1 MVKVSHFHNSLF
13 SYTCFIHEKL
23 YESPSIRLQN
33 DNAPKNVVWGRTWY
47 VSTNAMLYCIS
58 HYYTRLLRFVIKD
71 IMSFPSLPFSNNLF
85 CIPFFLAYLFR
96 VDVGISR
103 MIFFCHYIVP
113 LAEFET
119 PRNDKFTVY
128 REIKIQRKL
137 LQVYPIRFCSCNLD
151 LIFLW

>member
-1 MVKVSHFHNSLF
+1 MVKISHFHNSLF

-71 IMSFPSLPFSNNLF
+71 ILEMPTSTLNKYAKKKGMQNKL
-85 CIPFFLAYLFR
+85 LENGK
-96 VDVGISR
+96 DGND

-119 PRNDKFTVY
+119 PRTDKFTVY

>member
-1 MVKVSHFHNSLF
+1 MVKISHFHNSLF

-71 IMSFPSLPFSNNLF
+71 ILEMPTSTLNKYAKKKGMQNKL
-85 CIPFFLAYLFR
+85 LQNGK
-96 VDVGISR
+96 DGND

>member
-1 MVKVSHFHNSLF
+1 MVKISHFHNSLF

-71 IMSFPSLPFSNNLF
+71 ILEMPTSTLNKYAKKKGMQNKL
-85 CIPFFLAYLFR
+85 LENGK
-96 VDVGISR
+96 DGND

>member
-1 MVKVSHFHNSLF
+1 MVKISHFHNSLF

-71 IMSFPSLPFSNNLF
+71 ILEMPTSTLNKYAKKKGMQNKL
-85 CIPFFLAYLFR
+85 LENGK
-96 VDVGISR
+96 DGND
-103 MIFFCHYIVP
+103 MIFFCRYIVP

>member
-1 MVKVSHFHNSLF
+1 MVKISHFHNSLF

-33 DNAPKNVVWGRTWY
+33 DNAPKNVVWSRTWY

-71 IMSFPSLPFSNNLF
+71 ILEMPTSTLNKYAKKKGMQNKL
-85 CIPFFLAYLFR
+85 LENGK
-96 VDVGISR
+96 DGND

-128 REIKIQRKL
+128 RAIKIKRKL
-137 LQVYPIRFCSCNLD
+137 QPD

>member
-1 MVKVSHFHNSLF
+1 MVKISHFHNSLF

-71 IMSFPSLPFSNNLF
+71 ILEMPTSTLNKYAKKKGMQNKL
-85 CIPFFLAYLFR
+85 LENGK
-96 VDVGISR
+96 DGND

-137 LQVYPIRFCSCNLD
+137 LQVYPIRFCSCNVD

>member
-1 MVKVSHFHNSLF
+1 MVKISHFHNSLF

-71 IMSFPSLPFSNNLF
+71 IFEMPTSTLNKYAKKKGMQNKL
-85 CIPFFLAYLFR
+85 LENGK
-96 VDVGISR
+96 DGND

>member
-1 MVKVSHFHNSLF
+1 MVKISHFHNSLF

-33 DNAPKNVVWGRTWY
+33 GNASKNVVWGRTWY

-71 IMSFPSLPFSNNLF
+71 ILEMPTSTLNKYAKKKGMQNKL
-85 CIPFFLAYLFR
+85 LENGK
-96 VDVGISR
+96 DGND

>member
-1 MVKVSHFHNSLF
+1 MMKISHFHNSLF

-71 IMSFPSLPFSNNLF
+71 ILEMPTSTLNKYAKKKGMQNKL
-85 CIPFFLAYLFR
+85 LENGK
-96 VDVGISR
+96 DGND

-128 REIKIQRKL
+128 REIKIKRKL
-137 LQVYPIRFCSCNLD
+137 QLD

>member
-1 MVKVSHFHNSLF
+1 MSL
-13 SYTCFIHEKL
+13 
-23 YESPSIRLQN
+23 P
-33 DNAPKNVVWGRTWY
+33 
-47 VSTNAMLYCIS
+47 MLCYIS
-58 HYYTRLLRFVIKD
+58 HYCTRLLRFVIKD
-71 IMSFPSLPFSNNLF
+71 ILEMPTSTLNKYAKKKGMQNKL
-85 CIPFFLAYLFR
+85 LENGK
-96 VDVGISR
+96 DGND

>member
-1 MVKVSHFHNSLF
+1 MVKISHFHNSLF

-47 VSTNAMLYCIS
+47 VSTNAMLYYIS

-71 IMSFPSLPFSNNLF
+71 ILEMPTSTLNKYAKKKGMQNKSLENGKDGN
-85 CIPFFLAYLFR
+85 
-96 VDVGISR
+96 D

-128 REIKIQRKL
+128 REIKIKRKL
-137 LQVYPIRFCSCNLD
+137 QPD

>member
-1 MVKVSHFHNSLF
+1 MVKISHFHNSLF

-33 DNAPKNVVWGRTWY
+33 DNASKNVVWGRTWY

-71 IMSFPSLPFSNNLF
+71 ILEMPTSTLNKYAKKKGMQNKL
-85 CIPFFLAYLFR
+85 LENGK
-96 VDVGISR
+96 DGND

>member
-1 MVKVSHFHNSLF
+1 MVKISHFHNSFF

-71 IMSFPSLPFSNNLF
+71 ILEMPTSTLNKYAKKKGMQNKL
-85 CIPFFLAYLFR
+85 LENGK
-96 VDVGISR
+96 DGND
-103 MIFFCHYIVP
+103 MIFFCH
-113 LAEFET
+113 
-119 PRNDKFTVY
+119 
-128 REIKIQRKL
+128 
-137 LQVYPIRFCSCNLD
+137 
-151 LIFLW
+151 

>member
-1 MVKVSHFHNSLF
+1 MVKISHFHNSLF

-47 VSTNAMLYCIS
+47 VSTNAMLYYIS

-71 IMSFPSLPFSNNLF
+71 ILEMPTSTLNKYAKKKGMQNKL
-85 CIPFFLAYLFR
+85 LENGK
-96 VDVGISR
+96 DGND

-128 REIKIQRKL
+128 REIKIKRKL
-137 LQVYPIRFCSCNLD
+137 QPD

>member
-1 MVKVSHFHNSLF
+1 MRHDEDLSF
-13 SYTCFIHEKL
+13 SQLVIFIHMRHEKL

-71 IMSFPSLPFSNNLF
+71 ILEMPTSTLNKYAKKKGMQNKL
-85 CIPFFLAYLFR
+85 LENGK
-96 VDVGISR
+96 DGND

-137 LQVYPIRFCSCNLD
+137 QPD

>member
-1 MVKVSHFHNSLF
+1 MVKISHFHNSLF

-71 IMSFPSLPFSNNLF
+71 ILEMPTSTLNKYAKKKGMQNKL
-85 CIPFFLAYLFR
+85 LENGKDGNDM
-96 VDVGISR
+96 V
-103 MIFFCHYIVP
+103 FFCHYIVP

-119 PRNDKFTVY
+119 PRNDKFTVC

>member
-1 MVKVSHFHNSLF
+1 MVKISHFHNSLF

-71 IMSFPSLPFSNNLF
+71 ILEMPTSTLNKYAKKKVTQNKL
-85 CIPFFLAYLFR
+85 LENVKDGNA
-96 VDVGISR
+96 
-103 MIFFCHYIVP
+103 MNFFCHYIVP

>member
-1 MVKVSHFHNSLF
+1 MVKISHFHNSLF

-71 IMSFPSLPFSNNLF
+71 ILEMPTSTLNKYAKKKGMQNKL
-85 CIPFFLAYLFR
+85 LENGK
-96 VDVGISR
+96 DGND
-103 MIFFCHYIVP
+103 MIFFRHYIVP

-128 REIKIQRKL
+128 REIKIKRKL
-137 LQVYPIRFCSCNLD
+137 QPD

>member
-1 MVKVSHFHNSLF
+1 MVKISHFHNSLF

-71 IMSFPSLPFSNNLF
+71 ILEMPTSTLNKYAKKKGMQNKL
-85 CIPFFLAYLFR
+85 LENGKDGNA
-96 VDVGISR
+96 
-103 MIFFCHYIVP
+103 MIFFCHY
-113 LAEFET
+113 
-119 PRNDKFTVY
+119 
-128 REIKIQRKL
+128 
-137 LQVYPIRFCSCNLD
+137 
-151 LIFLW
+151 

>member
-1 MVKVSHFHNSLF
+1 MVKISHFHNSLF

-71 IMSFPSLPFSNNLF
+71 ILEMPTSTLNKYAKKKGMQNKL
-85 CIPFFLAYLFR
+85 LENGK
-96 VDVGISR
+96 DGND

-128 REIKIQRKL
+128 REIKIKRKL
-137 LQVYPIRFCSCNLD
+137 QPD

>member
-1 MVKVSHFHNSLF
+1 MVKISHFHNSLF

-58 HYYTRLLRFVIKD
+58 HYYTRLLQFVIKD
-71 IMSFPSLPFSNNLF
+71 VLKMPTSTLNKYAKKKGMQNKL
-85 CIPFFLAYLFR
+85 LENGK
-96 VDVGISR
+96 DGND

>member
-1 MVKVSHFHNSLF
+1 MVKISHFHNSLF
-13 SYTCFIHEKL
+13 SYTCFLHEKL

-71 IMSFPSLPFSNNLF
+71 ILEMPTSTLNKYAKKKGMQNKL
-85 CIPFFLAYLFR
+85 LENGKNGN
-96 VDVGISR
+96 D

>member
-1 MVKVSHFHNSLF
+1 MVKISHFHNSLF

-71 IMSFPSLPFSNNLF
+71 ILEMPTSTLNKYAKKKGMQNNL
-85 CIPFFLAYLFR
+85 LENGK
-96 VDVGISR
+96 DGND

>member
-1 MVKVSHFHNSLF
+1 MMKISHFHNSLF

-71 IMSFPSLPFSNNLF
+71 ILEMPTSTLNKYAKKKGMQNKL
-85 CIPFFLAYLFR
+85 LENGK
-96 VDVGISR
+96 DGND

-128 REIKIQRKL
+128 REIKIKRN
-137 LQVYPIRFCSCNLD
+137 LQLD

>member
-1 MVKVSHFHNSLF
+1 MVKISHFHNSLF

-71 IMSFPSLPFSNNLF
+71 ILEMPTSTLNKYAKKKGMQNKLLENGKDRSDM
-85 CIPFFLAYLFR
+85 
-96 VDVGISR
+96 V
-103 MIFFCHYIVP
+103 FFCHYIVP

-128 REIKIQRKL
+128 REIKIKRKL
-137 LQVYPIRFCSCNLD
+137 QPD

>member
-1 MVKVSHFHNSLF
+1 MVKISHFHNSLF
-13 SYTCFIHEKL
+13 LYTCFIHEKL

-47 VSTNAMLYCIS
+47 VSTNAMLYYIS

-71 IMSFPSLPFSNNLF
+71 MLE
-85 CIPFFLAYLFR
+85 IPTSTLNKYAKKKGMQNKLLENGK
-96 VDVGISR
+96 DGND

-128 REIKIQRKL
+128 RKIKIKRKL
-137 LQVYPIRFCSCNLD
+137 QPD

>member
-1 MVKVSHFHNSLF
+1 MVKISHFHNSLF

-33 DNAPKNVVWGRTWY
+33 DIAPKNVVWGRTWY

-71 IMSFPSLPFSNNLF
+71 ILEMPTSTLNKYAKKKGMQNKL
-85 CIPFFLAYLFR
+85 LENGK
-96 VDVGISR
+96 DGND

>member
-1 MVKVSHFHNSLF
+1 MVKISHFHNSLF

-71 IMSFPSLPFSNNLF
+71 ILEMPTSTLNKYAKKKGMQNKL
-85 CIPFFLAYLFR
+85 LENGE
-96 VDVGISR
+96 DGND
-103 MIFFCHYIVP
+103 MIFFCHYIVR

>member
-1 MVKVSHFHNSLF
+1 MVKISHFHNSLF

-47 VSTNAMLYCIS
+47 VSTNAMLYCIL

-71 IMSFPSLPFSNNLF
+71 ILEMPTSTLNKYAKKKGMQNKL
-85 CIPFFLAYLFR
+85 LENGKNGN
-96 VDVGISR
+96 D

>member
-1 MVKVSHFHNSLF
+1 MVKISHFHNSLF

-23 YESPSIRLQN
+23 YESPPIRLQN

-71 IMSFPSLPFSNNLF
+71 ILEMPTSTLNKYAKKKGMQNKL
-85 CIPFFLAYLFR
+85 LENGK
-96 VDVGISR
+96 DGND

>member
-1 MVKVSHFHNSLF
+1 MVKISHFHNSLF

-71 IMSFPSLPFSNNLF
+71 ILEMPTSTLNKYAKKKGMQNKL
-85 CIPFFLAYLFR
+85 LENGK
-96 VDVGISR
+96 DGND
-103 MIFFCHYIVP
+103 MIFFCHYLVP